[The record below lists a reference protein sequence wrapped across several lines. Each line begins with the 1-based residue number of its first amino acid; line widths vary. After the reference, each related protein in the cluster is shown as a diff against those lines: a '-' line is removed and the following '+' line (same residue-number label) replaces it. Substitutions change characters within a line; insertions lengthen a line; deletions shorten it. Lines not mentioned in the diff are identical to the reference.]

1 MRGSF
6 EMAAESRTESLA
18 GIREFILSSTEGS
31 ALDRRDRFRLMM
43 AVDEAAT
50 NIIMYSGSV
59 GIKIE
64 CRVYRDRAVVLLRD
78 RGVAFDPLEAPAPEV
93 DRPLEEREVGGLGIF
108 FVRNLTDGAE
118 YRREGDENLLT
129 LTVRHRGGG
138 AQATLPRRGA

>member
-31 ALDRRDRFRLMM
+31 ALDRRERFRLMM

-64 CRVYRDRAVVLLRD
+64 CRIYRDRAVVLLRD
-78 RGVAFDPLEAPAPEV
+78 RGVAFNPLEAPAPEV

-118 YRREGDENLLT
+118 YGGRGRWPLLT
-129 LTVRHRGGG
+129 MTGRHWGDS
-138 AQATLPRRGA
+138 AFS